1 MAPPPRSRRTPSRGT
16 TSAAPRDTVDQRL
29 QACYPPNVTN
39 DAGGCVVRAVLDLVV
54 YPYVTSQQRY
64 GKLTAEVLPGATK
77 DVAALRVRGAN
88 SMPTVAVAQSLV
100 GASALAVLGFTGVPS
115 PSSPLLEINQHLAK
129 PGASDLR
136 TTGLDAQDLKDA
148 AHLKQAL
155 GQGLSGGPVVAERGQ
170 VIGFLAGP
178 PRAGRPAP
186 DLVSVSAILPVL
198 KTAKVAPHSGPA
210 DTSYED
216 AMHLFKNGAYAAAIP
231 GFTKALELF
240 PGHYRAQTN
249 LAIAKQRAGASKG
262 AAAPATPVHEQM
274 SSATGVCRGCSSR
287 ESQRSSSSWP
297 WRSCCCAAGGEA
309 ALPAWARPGRETAG
323 PGREPRRMP
332 RFRPLP
338 PAGRRGRPQRRGTS
352 PARGLTNAAPRR
364 PAPASAGGPLP
375 TPMRV
380 PHRHSRAGKGASRPH
395 RCSRHPQSPFPPAG
409 TASARR
415 AGAGWQH
422 STSTAGG
429 AVSRLADGTRGHGG
443 GIRRRH

>member
-1 MAPPPRSRRTPSRGT
+1 M
-16 TSAAPRDTVDQRL
+16 
-29 QACYPPNVTN
+29 
-39 DAGGCVVRAVLDLVV
+39 RAVLDLVV

-274 SSATGVCRGCSSR
+274 SSATGVPWLLIAGVAAVLLLVAVALLLLRRRRGSG
-287 ESQRSSSSWP
+287 
-297 WRSCCCAAGGEA
+297 ATGVGK
-309 ALPAWARPGRETAG
+309 AG
-323 PGREPRRMP
+323 PGDGRAGPRAPAHAAVPAAASGRTARPAATPRHEPSPGPDQRSAA
-332 RFRPLP
+332 P
-338 PAGRRGRPQRRGTS
+338 PGPSVGGRPVANAN
-352 PARGLTNAAPRR
+352 ARSASAQPSRQGGQQASSLQQ
-364 PAPASAGGPLP
+364 APAVPVPSGGY
-375 TPMRV
+375 RF
-380 PHRHSRAGKGASRPH
+380 
-395 RCSRHPQSPFPPAG
+395 C
-409 TASARR
+409 
-415 AGAGWQH
+415 
-422 STSTAGG
+422 TSCGG
-429 AVSRLADGTRGHGG
+429 RLAAQHQYCGWCGEPVG
-443 GIRRRH
+443 